1 MRYLLIGLGGAVGS
15 MLRYAVTVGLQGG
28 GARFPTGTLA
38 VNLIGCFAIGVL
50 AELSDSSGLLSPDMR
65 GLLMVGLLGGFTTF
79 SAFTHETLNAARA
92 DDYLVVAGNI
102 LLSVGLG
109 LAAVWLGRGVVGLVG
124 GGG

>member
-15 MLRYAVTVGLQGG
+15 MLRYAVTVSLQGG
-28 GARFPTGTLA
+28 GARFPAGTLA
-38 VNLIGCFAIGVL
+38 VNLIGCFAIGAL
-50 AELSDSSGLLSPDMR
+50 AELSDTRGLLSPDMR

-79 SAFTHETLNAARA
+79 SAFAHETLNAARA
-92 DDYLVVAGNI
+92 DDYLTVAGNV

-109 LAAVWLGRGVVGLVG
+109 LAAVWLGRGAAGLFG

>member
-15 MLRYAVTVGLQGG
+15 MLRYAVTVSLQGG

-50 AELSDSSGLLSPDMR
+50 AELSDSRGLLSPDMR

-92 DDYLVVAGNI
+92 DAYLVVAGNI

-109 LAAVWLGRGVVGLVG
+109 LAAVWLGRGVAGLVG

>member
-15 MLRYAVTVGLQGG
+15 MLRYAVTVSLQSGG
-28 GARFPTGTLA
+28 TRFPTGTLA
-38 VNLIGCFAIGVL
+38 VNVIGCFAIGVL
-50 AELSDSSGLLSPDMR
+50 AELSDARGLLSPDMR

-79 SAFTHETLNAARA
+79 SAFAHETLNASRA

-109 LAAVWLGRGVVGLVG
+109 LAAVWLGRGVAGLLG